1 MNKLLSKKCLYSGRV
16 LNLYLDE
23 IECDGVACKREVV
36 RHKGGATVLAE
47 KDGKFAF
54 VRQYRH
60 PIGEKIWELPAGTR
74 KQGEEPEVTARRELE
89 EECGIVAEKLYYLGR
104 FAVSPGYTD
113 EIIYFYYANEFKK
126 GTVHLDDDEFLACE
140 WIDINRAYEMAD
152 NGEIYDAKTL
162 VALYKHRA
170 GLISPAKK

>member
-1 MNKLLSKKCLYSGRV
+1 MNKLLSSKCIYRGHV
-16 LNLYLDE
+16 VNLYLDE
-23 IECDGVACKREVV
+23 IECDGVKCEREVI
-36 RHKGGATVLAE
+36 RHRGGVTVLAE

-60 PIGEKIWELPAGTR
+60 PMGEEIVELPAGTR
-74 KQGEEPEVTARRELE
+74 NPGEKPEVTALRELE
-89 EECGIVAEKLYYLGR
+89 EECGLIAEKLYYLGR

-113 EIIYFYYANEFKK
+113 EIIYFYYANEFKN
-126 GTVHLDDDEFLACE
+126 GNVHLDDDEFLTSG

-162 VALYKHRA
+162 VALYKYRA
-170 GLISPAKK
+170 GLIAAAKK